1 MEIAKSMF
9 QLKNK
14 SSSNHNH
21 IFHLTAQTHTHMT
34 KLSSKSNYFIP
45 RKRTEYGKKSFSYI
59 GPKVWLTVSEEIK
72 ASAFNQCKKFK
83 NAFYC

>member
-21 IFHLTAQTHTHMT
+21 IFHLTAQTDTHVT
-34 KLSSKSNYFIP
+34 RVSSKSNYFTP
-45 RKRTEYGKKSFSYI
+45 RKRMECGEKSFSYI
-59 GPKVWLTVSEEIK
+59 GPKVWLTVRNEIK
-72 ASAFNQCKKFK
+72 AYSFILPKK
-83 NAFYC
+83 